1 MRVCVCVCHRGERA
15 LMRAC
20 VCVYGACVFC
30 VCAHVGGCRVQA
42 YTFYTHV
49 RTLLRAEPAAGNYR
63 RLGLMGD
70 DFTTWRHDAAYPI
83 DDPRRPFFGPLFWI
97 LAWPLLFQ
105 LTHFK
110 QHAMVKGIHA

>member
-1 MRVCVCVCHRGERA
+1 
-15 LMRAC
+15 MRAC
-20 VCVYGACVFC
+20 VCVYCACVFC

-63 RLGLMGD
+63 RLGLVGD
-70 DFTTWRHDAAYPI
+70 DFTTWHPADDSPI
-83 DDPRRPFFGPLFWI
+83 NDPSRPFFGPLFWI

-110 QHAMVKGIHA
+110 QHVMVKGIHA